1 MSVGTMDRAAPQH
14 RRSRKG
20 LSQHYI
26 VFLMVVG
33 LFAVFAVTLPA
44 FRSSDNLVTLLRNIC
59 VLGILGIGMGVVV
72 IARGIDLSQVV
83 IMAVSSA
90 YAVRLMSH
98 HGMGEAPAL
107 LLGLVVAVVLGL
119 VNGFLIAFVEI
130 PALFATLATYLLFFN
145 GARTAV
151 LPSLVEDVPGKATHL
166 LWLGHGS
173 VLGIP
178 VPILVFA
185 VVALLTEWGLTRTSV
200 GRFIYAHGDNPEGA
214 GITGIPTRPL
224 TMLEYA
230 FSALVAYVAGLV
242 QTGSIASMD
251 THLALGNLIF
261 SVILVVVLGGI
272 SLVGGRGGVHSVIV
286 GALLVGVMVNGMTL
300 MNLANDVQ
308 GIVLGLVLLG
318 AILLDN
324 RLHPRDEETVKQGD

>member
-1 MSVGTMDRAAPQH
+1 MSVQISTPSRERRRTLEQH
-14 RRSRKG
+14 QVV
-20 LSQHYI
+20 L
-26 VFLMVVG
+26 LMVALLFG
-33 LFAVFAVTLPA
+33 AFAVGLPA
-44 FRSSDNLVTLLRNIC
+44 FRTPHNLVTLLRNIC
-59 VLGILGIGMGVVV
+59 VLGILGVGMGVVV

-90 YAVRLMSH
+90 YAVRLMNH
-98 HGMGEAPAL
+98 HGLGEAPAL
-107 LLGLVVAVVLGL
+107 LLGLVVAVALGL
-119 VNGFLIAFVEI
+119 INGFLVAFVEI
-130 PALFATLATYLLFFN
+130 PALFATLATYLLYFN
-145 GARTAV
+145 GARTMA
-151 LPSLVEDVPGKATHL
+151 LPSLIEDVPHRARHL
-166 LWLGHGS
+166 LYLGHGN
-173 VLGIP
+173 VLGVP

-185 VVALLTEWGLTRTSV
+185 AVALATHLTLTRTAL
-200 GRFIYAHGDNPEGA
+200 GRFIYAHGDNPDAA

-242 QTGSIASMD
+242 QAGS
-251 THLALGNLIF
+251 
-261 SVILVVVLGGI
+261 ILVVVLGGI

-300 MNLANDVQ
+300 MNLANDIQ

>member
-1 MSVGTMDRAAPQH
+1 MSVGTAQPSSPPLP
-14 RRSRKG
+14 RSGRG
-20 LSQHYI
+20 FSQHQI
-26 VFLMVVG
+26 VFLMVVV
-33 LFAVFAVTLPA
+33 LFGVFAVTLPA
-44 FRSSDNLVTLLRNIC
+44 FRSTNNLLTLLRNIS

-83 IMAVSSA
+83 IMAVSA
-90 YAVRLMSH
+90 AWAVRLMNHS
-98 HGMGEAPAL
+98 GMGEATAIL
-107 LLGLVVAVVLGL
+107 AGLVLAVVLGL
-119 VNGFLIAFVEI
+119 LNGFLIAFVEI

-145 GARTAV
+145 GARTSV
-151 LPSLVEDVPGKATHL
+151 LPSLVEDVPRRARHL

-185 VVALLTEWGLTRTSV
+185 VVALVTEWGLSRTAV
-200 GRFIYAHGDNPEGA
+200 GRFIYAHGDNPDAA
-214 GITGIPTRPL
+214 GISGIPTRPL
-224 TMLEYA
+224 TMLEYG

-242 QTGSIASMD
+242 QAGSIASMD
-251 THLALGNLIF
+251 THVALGNLIF

>member
-1 MSVGTMDRAAPQH
+1 MSAQTSTSRRERRRTLDQH
-14 RRSRKG
+14 QVV
-20 LSQHYI
+20 L
-26 VFLMVVG
+26 LMVVLLFG
-33 LFAVFAVTLPA
+33 AFAVGLPA
-44 FRSSDNLVTLLRNIC
+44 FRSPHNLVTLLRNIC
-59 VLGILGIGMGVVV
+59 VLGILGVGMGVVV

-90 YAVRLMSH
+90 YAVRLMNH

-107 LLGLVVAVVLGL
+107 LLGLVVAVTLGL
-119 VNGFLIAFVEI
+119 VNGFLVAFVEI
-130 PALFATLATYLLFFN
+130 PALFATLATYLLYFN
-145 GARTAV
+145 GARTVV
-151 LPSLVEDVPGKATHL
+151 LPSLIEDVPHRARHL
-166 LWLGHGS
+166 LYLGHGS
-173 VLGIP
+173 VFGVP

-185 VVALLTEWGLTRTSV
+185 AVALVAHLALTRTAL
-200 GRFIYAHGDNPEGA
+200 GRFIYAHGDNPDAA

-242 QTGSIASMD
+242 QAGSIASVD
-251 THLALGNLIF
+251 THVALGTLIF

-300 MNLANDVQ
+300 MNLANDIQ

-324 RLHPRDEETVKQGD
+324 RLHPRDEETVRQGD